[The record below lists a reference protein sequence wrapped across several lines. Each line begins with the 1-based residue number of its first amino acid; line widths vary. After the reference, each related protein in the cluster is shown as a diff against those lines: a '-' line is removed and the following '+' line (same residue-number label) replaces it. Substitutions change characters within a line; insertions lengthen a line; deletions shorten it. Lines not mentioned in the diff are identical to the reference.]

1 MIRIAIC
8 DDNKAFINYMTK
20 AVKREFATH
29 TTVKFEIE
37 SYTSSELFF
46 YHHCIKPFD
55 VVFLDIDMPELDGF
69 QLASKHS
76 VSNNCYIIFVTSH
89 PELVYDSL
97 YFRPLNF
104 ITKSRD
110 SYFTDKLH
118 SVVDQLFNEMK
129 QNTSI
134 VLENKEIGRVALVIK
149 NIYYIES
156 NKHYVIY
163 HSEGNEP
170 IKVRGNIGELEEYFA
185 PYDFVRIH
193 KCFLVNLRHVFNLN
207 KSKDEII
214 FKQGIR
220 LPMSKNFKQL
230 TDEKLTQYLRR
241 TK

>member
-8 DDNKAFINYMTK
+8 DDNNDFINYMEN
-20 AVKREFATH
+20 AVEQEFSSHATE
-29 TTVKFEIE
+29 KYEIE
-37 SYTSSELFF
+37 SYISGELLFA
-46 YHHCIKPFD
+46 HHRIKPFD
-55 VVFLDIDMPELDGF
+55 VVFLDIDMPGLDGF
-69 QLASKHS
+69 QLASKIYDS
-76 VSNNCYIIFVTSH
+76 GNCYIIFVTSH

-129 QNTSI
+129 QNTTI
-134 VLENKEIGRVALVIK
+134 VLENKDIGRVALVIK

-156 NKHYVIY
+156 GKHYVTY
-163 HSEGNEP
+163 YSAENDP
-170 IKVRGNIGELEEYFA
+170 IKVRGNIGDLEAYFA

-193 KCFLVNLRHVFNLN
+193 KSFLVNLRHIFNID

-214 FKQGIR
+214 FKQGFR
-220 LPMSKNFKQL
+220 LNMSKNYKQSV
-230 TDEKLTQYLRR
+230 DEKLTQFLRR

>member
-20 AVKREFATH
+20 AVKREFSIH

-46 YHHCIKPFD
+46 YHHSIKPFD

-69 QLASKHS
+69 QLASKLS

-104 ITKSRD
+104 IPKSND
-110 SYFTDKLH
+110 SFFVEKLH
-118 SVVDQLFNEMK
+118 NVVNQLFNEMK
-129 QNTSI
+129 QNTTI
-134 VLENKEIGRVALVIK
+134 VLENKAVGRVALAIK

-156 NKHYVIY
+156 NKHYVTY
-163 HSEGNEP
+163 YSEGNQP
-170 IKVRGNIGELEEYFA
+170 IKMRENIGELETYLA
-185 PYDFVRIH
+185 DYDFVRIH
-193 KCFLVNLRHVFNLN
+193 KSFLVNLRHIFNLD

-214 FKQGIR
+214 FKKGFR
-220 LPMSKNFKQL
+220 LNMSKNYKQL
-230 TDEKLTQYLRR
+230 VDEKLTQYLRK

>member
-46 YHHCIKPFD
+46 YHHSIKPFD

-69 QLASKHS
+69 QLASKLS

-104 ITKSRD
+104 IPKSND
-110 SYFTDKLH
+110 SFFVEKLH
-118 SVVDQLFNEMK
+118 NVVNQLFNEMK
-129 QNTSI
+129 QNTTI
-134 VLENKEIGRVALVIK
+134 VLENKAVGRVALAIK

-156 NKHYVIY
+156 NKHYVTY
-163 HSEGNEP
+163 YSEGNQP
-170 IKVRGNIGELEEYFA
+170 IKMRENIGELETYLA
-185 PYDFVRIH
+185 DYDFVRIH
-193 KCFLVNLRHVFNLN
+193 KSFLVNLRHIFNLD

-214 FKQGIR
+214 FKKGFR
-220 LPMSKNFKQL
+220 LNMSKNYKQL
-230 TDEKLTQYLRR
+230 VDEKLTQYLRK

>member
-37 SYTSSELFF
+37 SYTSSELFY
-46 YHHCIKPFD
+46 YHHSIKPFD
-55 VVFLDIDMPELDGF
+55 IVFLDIDMPELDGF
-69 QLASKHS
+69 QLASELS
-76 VSNNCYIIFVTSH
+76 NSNNCYIIFVTSH

-104 ITKSRD
+104 IPKSND
-110 SYFTDKLH
+110 SFFVEKLH
-118 SVVDQLFNEMK
+118 NVVNQLFNEMK
-129 QNTSI
+129 QNTTI
-134 VLENKEIGRVALVIK
+134 VLENKAVGRVALAIK

-156 NKHYVIY
+156 NKHYVTY
-163 HSEGNEP
+163 YSEGNQP
-170 IKVRGNIGELEEYFA
+170 IKMRENIGELETYLA
-185 PYDFVRIH
+185 DYDFVRIH
-193 KCFLVNLRHVFNLN
+193 KSFLVNLRHIFNLD

-214 FKQGIR
+214 FKKGFR
-220 LPMSKNFKQL
+220 LNMSKNYKQL
-230 TDEKLTQYLRR
+230 VDEKLTQYLRK

>member
-8 DDNKAFINYMTK
+8 DDNKAFIKYMTK

-46 YHHCIKPFD
+46 YHHSIKPFD

-69 QLASKHS
+69 QLASKLS

-104 ITKSRD
+104 IPKSND
-110 SYFTDKLH
+110 SFFVEKLH
-118 SVVDQLFNEMK
+118 NVVNQLFNEMK
-129 QNTSI
+129 QNTTI
-134 VLENKEIGRVALVIK
+134 VLENKAVGRVALAIK

-156 NKHYVIY
+156 NKHYVTY
-163 HSEGNEP
+163 YSEGNQP
-170 IKVRGNIGELEEYFA
+170 IKMRENIGELETYLA
-185 PYDFVRIH
+185 DYDFVRIH
-193 KCFLVNLRHVFNLN
+193 KSFLVNLRHIFNLD

-214 FKQGIR
+214 FKKGFR
-220 LPMSKNFKQL
+220 LNMSKNYKQL
-230 TDEKLTQYLRR
+230 VDEKLTQYLRK